1 MVTVTGIAPGA
12 SGVADGEAHTDAADR
27 TRNGSL
33 RVAAVFS
40 DHMVLQRETPIAV
53 FGTAPAGERVVASLT
68 DAQGVT
74 VAQTMAVAQTV
85 AAVQT
90 PNGAD
95 TPAPEASWL
104 AILPS
109 LPAGGPYTMRVSH
122 ETDRVDFTD
131 VMIGEV
137 WLAGGQSN
145 MELELHTSEHGAEAI
160 AAATDPLLR
169 FYNTPKAGRV
179 DEAAESASGW
189 NPAVAPQ
196 VAGMSAVAYHFGT
209 RLRAQLGADVA
220 VGIID
225 CYIGGT
231 SITSWMS
238 RATLVGSDAGRPYV
252 ERYEAAV
259 AGKTEEQMRAEADR
273 WQTVFDQW
281 NNDVAAMKEAHPGIT
296 QPQIDA
302 EIGPCP
308 WPPPV
313 TPFSERRVSAPYE
326 AMVRRVAPYI
336 LRGFLWY
343 QGEED
348 EAQCESYR
356 ELLGLLIEE
365 WRTLWNL
372 AGYEEPEVGYQ
383 TDAAAR
389 ALPFIVV
396 QLPQWIDGQ
405 MAARGED
412 PLHWPVIRAA
422 QLDASETL
430 DDVLLVCTMDCG
442 EFDNIHPLD
451 KTTVGTRIANM
462 ALRGVY
468 GRADIEAESPHVASV
483 APAEGGALDVTFAN
497 ARGLHWCGTTPDTLR
512 AALGETGARDAGES
526 GFEVAGADGVYAA
539 AAARILP
546 DTSSG
551 DCMTVRVA
559 AARIPSPAT
568 VRYAWR
574 SWGPAPL
581 FNGTDLPALPYAG

>member
-1 MVTVTGIAPGA
+1 MSAPGA
-12 SGVADGEAHTDAADR
+12 SGVTGGGPLAGAADR

-53 FGTAPAGERVVASLT
+53 FGTAPAGERVVIDLT

-74 VAQTMAVAQTV
+74 VAQTMATAQTGGEHE
-85 AAVQT
+85 T
-90 PNGAD
+90 E
-95 TPAPEASWL
+95 APWL

-109 LPAGGPYTMRVSH
+109 LPASGPYTMRVSH
-122 ETDRVDFTD
+122 ETNRLDFTD
-131 VMIGEV
+131 VMIGEL

-160 AAATDPLLR
+160 TAASDPLLR
-169 FYNTPKAGRV
+169 SYNTPKAGRI

-189 NPAVAPQ
+189 KPAVVPQ
-196 VAGMSAVAYHFGT
+196 VAGMSAVAYHFGA
-209 RLRAQLGADVA
+209 RLRAQFGADVA

-252 ERYEAAV
+252 ERYEAAI
-259 AGKTEEQMRAEADR
+259 AGKTEEQMRAEAHH

-326 AMVRRVAPYI
+326 AMVRRVAPYT

-343 QGEED
+343 HGEED

-383 TDAAAR
+383 ADADAR

-412 PLHWPVIRAA
+412 PRHWPVIRAA

-451 KTTVGTRIANM
+451 KATVGTRIADM

-468 GRADIEAESPHVASV
+468 GRADIEAESPRVTSV
-483 APAEGGALDVTFAN
+483 APAEGGALDVTFTN
-497 ARGLHWCGTTPDTLR
+497 ARGLHWRGTTPDTMR
-512 AALGETGARDAGES
+512 TAAHESGARG
-526 GFEVAGADGVYAA
+526 
-539 AAARILP
+539 R
-546 DTSSG
+546 
-551 DCMTVRVA
+551 
-559 AARIPSPAT
+559 
-568 VRYAWR
+568 
-574 SWGPAPL
+574 
-581 FNGTDLPALPYAG
+581 